1 MNDRKNSAVPALAP
15 TRRQMMIGTA
25 VALGGLA
32 AGSVFA
38 WAETEEGISHTAESI
53 HQETV
58 FGASP
63 KRVYDA
69 LTRTVQFDKVVRLS
83 AAMNS
88 GMKQKLGAEPT
99 RVNPVAGG
107 AFALFGGYVT
117 GRQVELVPNQRIVQ
131 AWRAGSWAP
140 GVYSI
145 AKFELTP
152 QGSGTKLIFDHTGFP
167 PGEAQHLAEG
177 WKGNY
182 WEPLAKYLR

>member
-1 MNDRKNSAVPALAP
+1 MSDKNHLAVPHLAP
-15 TRRQMMIGTA
+15 TRRQMIVSTA
-25 VALGGLA
+25 MAAGALALGPIRA
-32 AGSVFA
+32 AA
-38 WAETEEGISHTAESI
+38 AEGEISHTAESI

-58 FGASP
+58 FNAGP

-69 LTRTVQFDKVVRLS
+69 LTRTQQFDKVVKLS

-99 RVNPVAGG
+99 KISPVPGG
-107 AFALFGGYVT
+107 AFSLFGGYVT
-117 GRQVELVPNQRIVQ
+117 GRQVELIPNQRIVQ

-140 GVYSI
+140 GIYSI
-145 AKFELTP
+145 ARFELAP

-182 WEPLAKYLR
+182 WEPLAKSLG

>member
-1 MNDRKNSAVPALAP
+1 MSDSKKPIAPGGVP
-15 TRRQMMIGTA
+15 TRRQMIVGTA

-38 WAETEEGISHTAESI
+38 WARTEEEVSHSAESI

-58 FGASP
+58 FNASP

-69 LTRTVQFDKVVRLS
+69 LTRTQQFDRVVKLS

-88 GMKQKLGAEPT
+88 GMKQKLGAAPT
-99 RVNPVAGG
+99 TISPVAGG
-107 AFALFGGYVT
+107 AFSLFGGYVT
-117 GRQVELVPNQRIVQ
+117 GRQIELVPNHRIVQ

-140 GVYSI
+140 GIYSI
-145 AKFELTP
+145 ARFELAP

-182 WEPLAKYLR
+182 WEPLAKLLG